1 MMELGFARG
10 AWLLR
15 GLVFL
20 VASAMWK
27 RWRCRGIIS
36 PSFFRSPMAIYS
48 DVNGEA
54 VETCLG
60 VEGQRIINIFRVV
73 MLLTLLISRKMIF
86 GRNLSIA
93 RVAGGG
99 KEGYVVGAGV
109 G

>member
-1 MMELGFARG
+1 MELGFARG
-10 AWLLR
+10 AWLLC

-20 VASAMWK
+20 VASAMRK

-36 PSFFRSPMAIYS
+36 PSFFRSPMVIYS

-54 VETCLG
+54 VETCL
-60 VEGQRIINIFRVV
+60 VEGRCIINIFRVV